1 MGAVHSAAGSADH
14 VQCLRRS
21 GSVEVR
27 ADDDSALGGEEQGR
41 RPTLA
46 PGSAGEEDDL
56 STEPAA
62 HGQQPLTAS
71 VTKVVSD
78 LLTATAI
85 AEDPADFIRRHARV
99 LTQFDHHTQD
109 SGNVSWLVEAGA
121 ERLFVKTAG
130 RDAPAVAGAPAPY
143 LDHPGRVALLRNAI
157 DLAGTCHHPALA
169 PLLNV
174 IESPPGPMLVYEAA
188 SGERVGVA
196 RAERN
201 DPGSAYRR
209 FAALPVEDL
218 VEVFDVLIDLHVT
231 LAATGWVAG
240 DLYDGC
246 LIVDFATNAL
256 TVVDLD
262 SYRRGP
268 SINDMGRMFGSTRF
282 MAPEEF
288 VRGAVI
294 DERTTVFTI
303 GRLVWHFATRLS
315 ERPEDFCG
323 PLALR
328 DVVQHACQRRPDARP
343 VSVAAFGDGWRR
355 ARTGRSD
362 G

>member
-1 MGAVHSAAGSADH
+1 M
-14 VQCLRRS
+14 
-21 GSVEVR
+21 
-27 ADDDSALGGEEQGR
+27 
-41 RPTLA
+41 
-46 PGSAGEEDDL
+46 
-56 STEPAA
+56 
-62 HGQQPLTAS
+62 
-71 VTKVVSD
+71 TKVVSD
-78 LLTATAI
+78 LLTAAAI

-109 SGNVSWLVEAGA
+109 SGNVSWLVEAGP

-130 RDAPAVAGAPAPY
+130 RDPPAVAGAPAPY
-143 LDHPGRVALLRNAI
+143 FDHPGRVALLRNAI

-174 IESPPGPMLVYEAA
+174 IESPAGPMLVYEAA
-188 SGERVGVA
+188 TGERVGVA

-201 DPGSAYRR
+201 DPGSTYRR
-209 FAALPVEDL
+209 FAALPAEGL
-218 VEVFDVLIDLHVT
+218 LEVFDVLIDLHVT

-246 LIVDFATNAL
+246 LIVDFATYAL
-256 TVVDLD
+256 TIVDLD
-262 SYRRGP
+262 SYRPGP

-323 PLALR
+323 PAGPTRCGAARLPALAR
-328 DVVQHACQRRPDARP
+328 PARQRR
-343 VSVAAFGDGWRR
+343 GLRR
-355 ARTGRSD
+355 RDRRLAPTVTD
-362 G
+362 